1 MNTRLA
7 FQPRRAASWLALG
20 AAIATLAGCAAT
32 GTAVPAPDAYVRS
45 TPENVFQGSF
55 PIDRKPVVT
64 VKSGAVV
71 KMDTISHQ
79 GATTP
84 GVNPVTFFGQLG
96 VKPQEVLPDA
106 VAYWK
111 SMAASGKTPS
121 AAHILTGP
129 VYVEGAEPGDT
140 LEVDILDYQTRVP
153 YGINV
158 TTPVSGV
165 FLPAYPG
172 HRPGDK
178 PPAIPVAPA
187 GSPGGLYP
195 NVHQHLIRTGT
206 NAAGKEV
213 AFIADGIEVPLQ
225 MFAGTMGLAPQTGVF
240 VGETPTSPPPPTGM
254 QVTTFPGRFGG
265 NMDNRDLTIGA
276 RLYLPVFQKGGQFYV
291 GDTHG
296 VQGDGEVSG
305 TALEQSLTATY
316 RFVLHKGKKI
326 EWPRAEDDR
335 YWILMGIDHDLNRA
349 MKIAVE
355 QVIDFLVKEKGMT
368 PANAYSL
375 ASVGVNF
382 VNSEVVD
389 RTQVVSGKIPKSLFL
404 KK

>member
-1 MNTRLA
+1 MNTIERARSTARLCCGVA
-7 FQPRRAASWLALG
+7 VAA
-20 AAIATLAGCAAT
+20 LAGCAVPD
-32 GTAVPAPDAYVRS
+32 GRGPIPAPDFYVKS
-45 TPENVFQGSF
+45 TPANTIQGGF
-55 PIDRKPVVT
+55 PIDRAPVVT

-84 GVNPVTFFGQLG
+84 GVDPVAFFGSLG
-96 VKPQEVLPDA
+96 VKPEDVLPDA
-106 VAYWK
+106 IEHWK
-111 SMAASGKTPS
+111 AMTASGRTPS

-140 LEVDILDYQTRVP
+140 LEIDILDYRTRVP

-158 TTPVSGV
+158 TTPTSGV

-172 HRPGDK
+172 HRPGDR
-178 PPAIPVAPA
+178 PPAIPTAPA
-187 GSPGGLYP
+187 GSPGGMYP
-195 NVHQHLIRTGT
+195 NTHQHLIRTGT

-213 AFIADGIEVPLQ
+213 AFFADGIEVPLQ
-225 MFAGTMGLAPQTGVF
+225 MFAGTMGLAPPTGVF
-240 VGETPTSPPPPTGM
+240 VGEVPDAPPPTTGV

-265 NMDNRDLTIGA
+265 NMDNRSLTIGA
-276 RLYLPVFQKGGQFYV
+276 KLYLPVFQKGGQFYV

-316 RFVLHKGKKI
+316 RFVLHKGMKT

-355 QVIDFLVKEKGMT
+355 QVIDFLVREKGMT
-368 PANAYSL
+368 AAQAYSL
-375 ASVGVNF
+375 ASVGVDF

-389 RTQVVSGKIPKSLFL
+389 RTQVVSGRIPKALFV

>member
-1 MNTRLA
+1 VA
-7 FQPRRAASWLALG
+7 
-20 AAIATLAGCAAT
+20 
-32 GTAVPAPDAYVRS
+32 APDFYVKS
-45 TPENVFQGSF
+45 TPANTIQGSF
-55 PIDRKPVVT
+55 PINRPPVVT

-79 GATTP
+79 GAVTP
-84 GVNPVTFFGQLG
+84 GVDPVAFFGSLG
-96 VKPQEVLPDA
+96 VKPADVLPDA
-106 VAYWK
+106 IEHWK
-111 SMAASGKTPS
+111 VMTASGQTPS

-140 LEVDILDYQTRVP
+140 LEVDILDYKTRVP

-172 HRPGDK
+172 NRPGDRPLAI
-178 PPAIPVAPA
+178 PPAPPGA
-187 GSPGGLYP
+187 PGGLYP

-213 AFIADGIEVPLQ
+213 AFFADGIEVPLR
-225 MFAGTMGLAPQTGVF
+225 MFAGTMGLAPATGVF
-240 VGETPTSPPPPTGM
+240 VGEVPNAPPPPTGI
-254 QVTTFPGRFGG
+254 QVSTFPGRFGG

-276 RLYLPVFQKGGQFYV
+276 KLYLPVFQKGGQFYV

-316 RFVLHKGKKI
+316 RFVLHKGMKI
-326 EWPRAEDDR
+326 EWPRAEDDN
-335 YWILMGIDHDLNRA
+335 YWIMMGIDHDLNRA

-368 PANAYSL
+368 AAQAYSL

-389 RTQVVSGKIPKSLFL
+389 RTQVVSGKIPKVLFV